1 MQIDKVT
8 ALIDC
13 GWYVNPD
20 IIRQQVEGAITMA
33 IGAATIHETHF
44 NDGMATEKNFDK
56 YKMPRINNVP
66 EIEVHIMEN
75 NELPGGVG
83 EPGLPPLAPA
93 LCNAIF
99 DLTGKRIRKLPFNLD
114 EV

>member
-1 MQIDKVT
+1 M
-8 ALIDC
+8 DC

-20 IIRQQVEGAITMA
+20 IIRQQVEGSIVMA
-33 IGAATIHETHF
+33 LGAATIHEIHF
-44 NDGMATEKNFDK
+44 KDGLAVEKNFDT
-56 YKMPRINNVP
+56 YKMPRIDDIP

-75 NELPGGVG
+75 DERPGGVG

-99 DLTGKRIRKLPFNLD
+99 DLTGKRIRKLPFNM
-114 EV
+114 EEF